1 MKLNLVAKIASTVT
15 SSVFSFLRCLL
26 ETGKSLLITIPF
38 ESSGER
44 VVNYLTT
51 EGRTGEP
58 PEEWHSSHFTAS
70 FFFINYSIMLLSL
83 VNQLKAANAHMN
95 Q

>member
-1 MKLNLVAKIASTVT
+1 MKFNLVAKIASTIL
-15 SSVFSFLRCLL
+15 SSVFYFLISLL
-26 ETGKSLLITIPF
+26 ETGKSLLITVPF

-58 PEEWHSSHFTAS
+58 PEEWHPSHFTAS

-83 VNQLKAANAHMN
+83 VNQLKAVNARMN